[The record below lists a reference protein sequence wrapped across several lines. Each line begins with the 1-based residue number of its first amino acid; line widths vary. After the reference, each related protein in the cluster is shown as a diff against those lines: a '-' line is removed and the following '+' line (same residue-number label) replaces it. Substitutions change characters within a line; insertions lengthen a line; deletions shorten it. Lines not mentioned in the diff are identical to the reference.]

1 MRGERWHGGG
11 RGSAAILG
19 SGDQRRRCC
28 GSLSTTAISTV
39 VVGAPGMDEID
50 GGLAGYWRATPA
62 KFRRRKA
69 KSRRGRGIG
78 ELEEGG
84 EATDVEIGGGIVL
97 LL

>member
-1 MRGERWHGGG
+1 
-11 RGSAAILG
+11 
-19 SGDQRRRCC
+19 
-28 GSLSTTAISTV
+28 
-39 VVGAPGMDEID
+39 MDKID

-62 KFRRRKA
+62 KFRRKEA

-84 EATDVEIGGGIVL
+84 EATGVRIGGAGVL